1 MFQWILTSSTES
13 PHPFLER
20 HRVNVLDQGKRERER
35 ERERGIS
42 FASVFVYVILQKR

>member
-1 MFQWILTSSTES
+1 MFQVNS
-13 PHPFLER
+13 HFFD
-20 HRVNVLDQGKRERER
+20 RVNVLDQGKRERER